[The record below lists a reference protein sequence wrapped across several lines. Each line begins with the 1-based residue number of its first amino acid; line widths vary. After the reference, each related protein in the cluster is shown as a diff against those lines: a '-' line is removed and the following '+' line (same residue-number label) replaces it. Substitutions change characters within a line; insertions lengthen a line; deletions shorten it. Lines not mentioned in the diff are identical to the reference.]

1 MLDDVFNTNLS
12 FEFDNLNNSI
22 FQNYSEEMEKC
33 EQELKENVKENE
45 KDKNLLK
52 KRKAET
58 ERKGR
63 LRKKLAIER
72 LMKENKLLKEKIKSL
87 EKELNENLC
96 IECKKKL
103 NLNTFFQMSTNNMK
117 KYINPI
123 FITSVISIILLVF
136 IFNTPSK
143 YKYPEKLIRKLN
155 SYTQDNNCFSTKD
168 FLLNSNSK
176 AKNLFIR
183 YGDYYS
189 IVYKKSFLNNKY
201 CTFLN
206 LDRIK
211 MFDENEL
218 KEEMK
223 PEDHINDVIKLND
236 DAIKIIG
243 PLKFS
248 LFLNPYFLQ
257 TPEFN
262 KSFMNKKDTDNDNGN
277 EINSLFY
284 ELEMVG
290 YSRNHVTLK

>member
-12 FEFDNLNNSI
+12 FEFDKLNNSI
-22 FQNYSEEMEKC
+22 FQNSSNEMEMI
-33 EQELKENVKENE
+33 EQELKEIVKENE
-45 KDKNLLK
+45 KDKKLLK

-58 ERKGR
+58 ARKGR

-72 LMKENKLLKEKIKSL
+72 LMKENKLLKEKIQSL

-123 FITSVISIILLVF
+123 FITSVITIILLVF

-143 YKYPEKLIRKLN
+143 YKYPEKQIRKLN
-155 SYTQDNNCFSTKD
+155 SYTQDNSYFSIED
-168 FLLNSNSK
+168 FVLNLTSK
-176 AKNLFIR
+176 AKDIYIR

-189 IVYKKSFLNNKY
+189 IVYKKSFLNNKF

-206 LDRIK
+206 SDRIK

-223 PEDHINDVIKLND
+223 PEDHINDIIKLND
-236 DAIKIIG
+236 DAIKVIG

-257 TPEFN
+257 SPEFK
-262 KSFMNKKDTDNDNGN
+262 KSFIYKKDKEN
-277 EINSLFY
+277 EINFLYY

-290 YSRNHVTLK
+290 YSMNNVTLK

>member
-12 FEFDNLNNSI
+12 FEFDKLNNSI
-22 FQNYSEEMEKC
+22 FQNSSNEMEMI
-33 EQELKENVKENE
+33 EQEFKENVKENE
-45 KDKNLLK
+45 KNKKLLK

-58 ERKGR
+58 ARKGR

-143 YKYPEKLIRKLN
+143 YKYTEKLIRKLN
-155 SYTQDNNCFSTKD
+155 SYTQDNSYFSIED
-168 FLLNSNSK
+168 FVLNLTSK
-176 AKNLFIR
+176 AKDVYIR

-189 IVYKKSFLNNKY
+189 IVYKK
-201 CTFLN
+201 TFLN
-206 LDRIK
+206 YKYYNFINYDKIRIFNEK
-211 MFDENEL
+211 EL

-223 PEDHINDVIKLND
+223 PEEHLNDVIKLND

-262 KSFMNKKDTDNDNGN
+262 KSIMYKKDKEN
-277 EINSLFY
+277 EMNLIVF

-290 YSRNHVTLK
+290 YSRNNVTLK

>member
-12 FEFDNLNNSI
+12 FEFDKLNNSI
-22 FQNYSEEMEKC
+22 FQNSSNEMEMI
-33 EQELKENVKENE
+33 EQELKEIVKENE
-45 KDKNLLK
+45 KDKKLLK

-58 ERKGR
+58 ARKGR

-87 EKELNENLC
+87 EKKLNENLC

-103 NLNTFFQMSTNNMK
+103 NFNTFFQMSTSNTK
-117 KYINPI
+117 KYKNPI
-123 FITSVISIILLVF
+123 FITSVVSIILLVF

-155 SYTQDNNCFSTKD
+155 SYTQDNSYFSIED
-168 FLLNSNSK
+168 FVLNLTSK
-176 AKNLFIR
+176 AKDIYIR

-223 PEDHINDVIKLND
+223 PEDHINDIIKLND
-236 DAIKIIG
+236 DAIKVIG

-262 KSFMNKKDTDNDNGN
+262 KSIMYKKDKEN
-277 EINSLFY
+277 EMNLIVF

-290 YSRNHVTLK
+290 YSMNNVTLK

>member
-12 FEFDNLNNSI
+12 FEFDKLNNSI
-22 FQNYSEEMEKC
+22 FQNSSNEMEMI
-33 EQELKENVKENE
+33 EQELKEIVKENE
-45 KDKNLLK
+45 KDKKLLK

-58 ERKGR
+58 ARKGR

-87 EKELNENLC
+87 EKKLNENLC

-103 NLNTFFQMSTNNMK
+103 NFNTFFQMSTSNTK
-117 KYINPI
+117 KYKNPI
-123 FITSVISIILLVF
+123 FITSVVSIILLVF

-155 SYTQDNNCFSTKD
+155 SYTQDNSYFSIED
-168 FLLNSNSK
+168 FVLNLTSK
-176 AKNLFIR
+176 AKDIYIR

-223 PEDHINDVIKLND
+223 PEDHINDIIKLND

-257 TPEFN
+257 SPEFK
-262 KSFMNKKDTDNDNGN
+262 KSFIYKKDKEN
-277 EINSLFY
+277 EINFLYY

-290 YSRNHVTLK
+290 YSMNNVTLK

>member
-12 FEFDNLNNSI
+12 FEFDKLNNSI

-45 KDKNLLK
+45 KDQNLLK
-52 KRKAET
+52 KRRAET
-58 ERKGR
+58 ARNGR

-87 EKELNENLC
+87 EKKLNENLC

-103 NLNTFFQMSTNNMK
+103 NFNTFFQMSTSNTK
-117 KYINPI
+117 KYKNPI
-123 FITSVISIILLVF
+123 FITSVVSIILLVF

-155 SYTQDNNCFSTKD
+155 SYTQDNSYFSIED
-168 FLLNSNSK
+168 FVLNLTSK
-176 AKNLFIR
+176 AKDIYIR

-189 IVYKKSFLNNKY
+189 IVYKK
-201 CTFLN
+201 TFLN
-206 LDRIK
+206 YKYYNFINYDKIRI
-211 MFDENEL
+211 FNEKEI

-223 PEDHINDVIKLND
+223 PEEHINDIIKLND
-236 DAIKIIG
+236 DAIKVIG

-262 KSFMNKKDTDNDNGN
+262 KSIMYKKDKEN
-277 EINSLFY
+277 EMNLIVF

-290 YSRNHVTLK
+290 YSMNNVTLK

>member
-12 FEFDNLNNSI
+12 FEFDKLNNSI
-22 FQNYSEEMEKC
+22 FQNSSNEMEMI
-33 EQELKENVKENE
+33 EQEFKEFVKENE
-45 KDKNLLK
+45 KNKKLLK

-58 ERKGR
+58 ARKGR

-155 SYTQDNNCFSTKD
+155 SYTQDNSYFSIED
-168 FLLNSNSK
+168 FVLNLTSK
-176 AKNLFIR
+176 AKDVYIR

-189 IVYKKSFLNNKY
+189 IVYKK
-201 CTFLN
+201 TFLN
-206 LDRIK
+206 YKYYNFINYDKIRIFNEK
-211 MFDENEL
+211 EL

-223 PEDHINDVIKLND
+223 PEEHLNDVIKLND

-262 KSFMNKKDTDNDNGN
+262 KSIMYKKDKEN
-277 EINSLFY
+277 EMNLIVF

-290 YSRNHVTLK
+290 YSRNNVTLK

>member
-1 MLDDVFNTNLS
+1 MLDNVFNTNLS
-12 FEFDNLNNSI
+12 FEFDKLNNSI
-22 FQNYSEEMEKC
+22 FQNSSNEMEMN
-33 EQELKENVKENE
+33 EQEFKEIDKENE
-45 KDKNLLK
+45 KNKKLLN
-52 KRKAET
+52 KRKAENA
-58 ERKGR
+58 RKGR

-72 LMKENKLLKEKIKSL
+72 LMKENKLLKEKIQSL

-103 NLNTFFQMSTNNMK
+103 NLNFFQMSTNNMK
-117 KYINPI
+117 KYTNPI

-155 SYTQDNNCFSTKD
+155 SYTQDNNYFSTED
-168 FLLNSNSK
+168 FILNSTSK
-176 AKNLFIR
+176 AKDLYIR

-189 IVYKKSFLNNKY
+189 IVYKK
-201 CTFLN
+201 TFLN
-206 LDRIK
+206 YKYYNFINMDKIRI
-211 MFDENEL
+211 FHENEL

-223 PEDHINDVIKLND
+223 PEEHLNDIIKLND
-236 DAIKIIG
+236 DATKKIG

-262 KSFMNKKDTDNDNGN
+262 KSFMYKKDKEN
-277 EINSLFY
+277 EMNFLFY

-290 YSRNHVTLK
+290 YSRNHGTLK

>member
-1 MLDDVFNTNLS
+1 MLDNVFNTNFS
-12 FEFDNLNNSI
+12 FEIDKLNNSI
-22 FQNYSEEMEKC
+22 FQNSSNEMEMI
-33 EQELKENVKENE
+33 EQEFKEFVKENE
-45 KDKNLLK
+45 KNKKLLK
-52 KRKAET
+52 KRKAENA
-58 ERKGR
+58 RKGR

-87 EKELNENLC
+87 EKKLNENLC

-103 NLNTFFQMSTNNMK
+103 NLNFFQMTTNNMK
-117 KYINPI
+117 KYINPL
-123 FITSVISIILLVF
+123 FITSVVSIILLVF

-155 SYTQDNNCFSTKD
+155 SYTQDNSYFSIED
-168 FLLNSNSK
+168 FVLNLTSK
-176 AKNLFIR
+176 AKDVYIR

-189 IVYKKSFLNNKY
+189 IVYKK
-201 CTFLN
+201 TFLN
-206 LDRIK
+206 YKYYNFINYDKIRIFNEK
-211 MFDENEL
+211 EL

-223 PEDHINDVIKLND
+223 PEEHLNDVIKLND

-262 KSFMNKKDTDNDNGN
+262 KSIMYKKDKEN
-277 EINSLFY
+277 EMNLIVF

-290 YSRNHVTLK
+290 YSRNNVTLK

>member
-12 FEFDNLNNSI
+12 FEFDKLNNSI

-45 KDKNLLK
+45 KDQNLLK
-52 KRKAET
+52 KRRAET
-58 ERKGR
+58 ARNGR

-87 EKELNENLC
+87 EKKLNENLC

-103 NLNTFFQMSTNNMK
+103 NFNTFFQMSTSNTK
-117 KYINPI
+117 KYKNPI
-123 FITSVISIILLVF
+123 FITSVVSIILLVF

-155 SYTQDNNCFSTKD
+155 SYTQDNSYFSIED
-168 FLLNSNSK
+168 FVLNLTSK
-176 AKNLFIR
+176 AKDIYIR

-189 IVYKKSFLNNKY
+189 IVYKK
-201 CTFLN
+201 TFLN
-206 LDRIK
+206 YKYYNFINYDKIRIFNEK
-211 MFDENEL
+211 EL

-257 TPEFN
+257 SPEFK
-262 KSFMNKKDTDNDNGN
+262 KSFIYKKDKEN
-277 EINSLFY
+277 EINFLYY

-290 YSRNHVTLK
+290 YSMNNVTLK

>member
-1 MLDDVFNTNLS
+1 MLDNVFNTNFS
-12 FEFDNLNNSI
+12 FEIDKLNNSI
-22 FQNYSEEMEKC
+22 FQNSSNEMEMI
-33 EQELKENVKENE
+33 EQELKEIVKENE
-45 KDKNLLK
+45 KDKKLLK

-58 ERKGR
+58 ARKGR

-103 NLNTFFQMSTNNMK
+103 NLNFFQMTTNNMK
-117 KYINPI
+117 KYINPL
-123 FITSVISIILLVF
+123 FITSVVSIILLVF

-155 SYTQDNNCFSTKD
+155 SYTQDNSYFSIED
-168 FLLNSNSK
+168 FVLNLTSK
-176 AKNLFIR
+176 AKDVYIR

-189 IVYKKSFLNNKY
+189 IVYKK
-201 CTFLN
+201 TFLN
-206 LDRIK
+206 YKYYNFINYDKIRIFNEK
-211 MFDENEL
+211 EL

-223 PEDHINDVIKLND
+223 PEEHLNDVIKLND

-262 KSFMNKKDTDNDNGN
+262 KSIMYKKDKEN
-277 EINSLFY
+277 EMNLIVF

-290 YSRNHVTLK
+290 YSRNNVTLK

>member
-1 MLDDVFNTNLS
+1 MLDNVFNTNFS
-12 FEFDNLNNSI
+12 FEIDKLNNSI
-22 FQNYSEEMEKC
+22 FQNSSNEMEMI
-33 EQELKENVKENE
+33 EQEFKEFVKENE
-45 KDKNLLK
+45 KDKKLLK

-58 ERKGR
+58 ARKGR

-155 SYTQDNNCFSTKD
+155 SYTQDNSYFSIED
-168 FLLNSNSK
+168 FVLNLTSK
-176 AKNLFIR
+176 AKDVYIR

-189 IVYKKSFLNNKY
+189 IVYKK
-201 CTFLN
+201 TFLN
-206 LDRIK
+206 YKYYNFINYDKIRIFNEK
-211 MFDENEL
+211 EL

-262 KSFMNKKDTDNDNGN
+262 KSIMYKKDKEN
-277 EINSLFY
+277 EMNLIVF

-290 YSRNHVTLK
+290 YSRNNVTLK

>member
-12 FEFDNLNNSI
+12 FEFDKLNNSI
-22 FQNYSEEMEKC
+22 FQNSSNEMEMI
-33 EQELKENVKENE
+33 EQELKEIVKENE
-45 KDKNLLK
+45 KDKKLLK

-58 ERKGR
+58 ARKGR

-87 EKELNENLC
+87 EKKLNENLC

-103 NLNTFFQMSTNNMK
+103 NFNTFFQMSTSNTK
-117 KYINPI
+117 KYKNPI
-123 FITSVISIILLVF
+123 FITSVVSIILLVF

-143 YKYPEKLIRKLN
+143 YKYPEKQIRKLN
-155 SYTQDNNCFSTKD
+155 SYTQDNSYFSIED
-168 FLLNSNSK
+168 FVLNLTSK
-176 AKNLFIR
+176 AKDIYIR

-189 IVYKKSFLNNKY
+189 IVYKK
-201 CTFLN
+201 TFLN
-206 LDRIK
+206 YKYYNFINYDKIRIFNEK
-211 MFDENEL
+211 EL

-223 PEDHINDVIKLND
+223 PEEHINDIIKLND
-236 DAIKIIG
+236 DAIKVIG

-262 KSFMNKKDTDNDNGN
+262 KSIMYKKDKEN
-277 EINSLFY
+277 EMNLIVF

-290 YSRNHVTLK
+290 YSMNNVTLK

>member
-1 MLDDVFNTNLS
+1 MLDNVFNTNFS
-12 FEFDNLNNSI
+12 FEIDKLNNSI
-22 FQNYSEEMEKC
+22 FQNSSNEMEMI
-33 EQELKENVKENE
+33 EQEFKEFVKENE
-45 KDKNLLK
+45 KNKKLLK

-123 FITSVISIILLVF
+123 FITSVITIILLVF

-143 YKYPEKLIRKLN
+143 YKYPEKFIRKLN
-155 SYTQDNNCFSTKD
+155 SYTQDNNCFSTEDFILNLTSNIKD
-168 FLLNSNSK
+168 
-176 AKNLFIR
+176 IYIT

-201 CTFLN
+201 CTFIN
-206 LDRIK
+206 LDRVQ

-223 PEDHINDVIKLND
+223 PEDHINDIIKLND

-243 PLKFS
+243 PLKLS

-262 KSFMNKKDTDNDNGN
+262 KSFIYKKDKEN
-277 EINSLFY
+277 EKNFLYY

>member
-12 FEFDNLNNSI
+12 FEFDKLNNSI
-22 FQNYSEEMEKC
+22 FQNSSNEMEMI
-33 EQELKENVKENE
+33 EQELKEIVKENE
-45 KDKNLLK
+45 KDKKLLK

-58 ERKGR
+58 ARKGR

-72 LMKENKLLKEKIKSL
+72 LMKENKLLKEKIQSL

-123 FITSVISIILLVF
+123 FITSVITIILLVF

-143 YKYPEKLIRKLN
+143 YKYPEKQIRKLN
-155 SYTQDNNCFSTKD
+155 SYTQDNNCFSTEDFILNLTSNKKD
-168 FLLNSNSK
+168 IY
-176 AKNLFIR
+176 IR

-189 IVYKKSFLNNKY
+189 IVYKKSFLNNKF

-206 LDRIK
+206 SDRIK

-223 PEDHINDVIKLND
+223 PEDHINDIIKLND

-257 TPEFN
+257 SPEFK
-262 KSFMNKKDTDNDNGN
+262 KSFIYKKDKEN
-277 EINSLFY
+277 EINFLYY

-290 YSRNHVTLK
+290 YSMNNVTLK

>member
-52 KRKAET
+52 KRRAET
-58 ERKGR
+58 ARKGR
-63 LRKKLAIER
+63 LRKKLAIEK

-87 EKELNENLC
+87 EKKLNENLC

-103 NLNTFFQMSTNNMK
+103 NLNFFQMTTNNMK
-117 KYINPI
+117 KYINPL
-123 FITSVISIILLVF
+123 FITSVVSIILLVF

-155 SYTQDNNCFSTKD
+155 SYTQDNSYFSIED
-168 FLLNSNSK
+168 FVLNLTSK
-176 AKNLFIR
+176 AKDVYIR

-189 IVYKKSFLNNKY
+189 IVYKK
-201 CTFLN
+201 TFLN
-206 LDRIK
+206 YKYYNFINYDKIRIFNEK
-211 MFDENEL
+211 EL

-223 PEDHINDVIKLND
+223 PEEHLNDMIKLND
-236 DAIKIIG
+236 DAIKMIG

-262 KSFMNKKDTDNDNGN
+262 KSIMYKKDKEN
-277 EINSLFY
+277 EMNLIVF

-290 YSRNHVTLK
+290 YSRNNVTLK

>member
-1 MLDDVFNTNLS
+1 MLDNVFNTNFS
-12 FEFDNLNNSI
+12 FEIDKLNNSI

-45 KDKNLLK
+45 KDQNLLK
-52 KRKAET
+52 KRRAET
-58 ERKGR
+58 ARNGR

-87 EKELNENLC
+87 EKKLNENLC

-103 NLNTFFQMSTNNMK
+103 NFNTFFQMSTSNTK
-117 KYINPI
+117 KYKNPI
-123 FITSVISIILLVF
+123 FITSVVSIILLVF

-155 SYTQDNNCFSTKD
+155 SYTQDNSYFSIED
-168 FLLNSNSK
+168 FVLNLTSK
-176 AKNLFIR
+176 AKDIYIR

-189 IVYKKSFLNNKY
+189 IVYKK
-201 CTFLN
+201 TFLN
-206 LDRIK
+206 YKYYNFINYDKIRIFNEK
-211 MFDENEL
+211 EL

-223 PEDHINDVIKLND
+223 PEEHINDIIKLND

-257 TPEFN
+257 SPEFK
-262 KSFMNKKDTDNDNGN
+262 KSFIYKKDKEN
-277 EINSLFY
+277 EINFLYY

>member
-1 MLDDVFNTNLS
+1 MLDNVFNTNLS

-52 KRKAET
+52 KRRAET
-58 ERKGR
+58 ARKGR
-63 LRKKLAIER
+63 LRKKLAIEK

-87 EKELNENLC
+87 EKKLNENLC

-103 NLNTFFQMSTNNMK
+103 NLNFFQMTTNNMK
-117 KYINPI
+117 KYINPL
-123 FITSVISIILLVF
+123 FITSVVSIILLVF

-155 SYTQDNNCFSTKD
+155 SYTQDNSYFSIED
-168 FLLNSNSK
+168 FVLNLTSK
-176 AKNLFIR
+176 AKDVYIR

-189 IVYKKSFLNNKY
+189 IVYKK
-201 CTFLN
+201 TFLN
-206 LDRIK
+206 YKYYNFINYDKIRIFNEK
-211 MFDENEL
+211 EL

-223 PEDHINDVIKLND
+223 PEEHLNDMIKLND
-236 DAIKIIG
+236 DAIKMIG

-262 KSFMNKKDTDNDNGN
+262 KSIMYKKDKEN
-277 EINSLFY
+277 EMNLIVF

-290 YSRNHVTLK
+290 YSRNNVTLK

>member
-1 MLDDVFNTNLS
+1 MLDNVFNTNFS
-12 FEFDNLNNSI
+12 FEIDKLNNSI
-22 FQNYSEEMEKC
+22 FQNSSNEMEMI
-33 EQELKENVKENE
+33 EQEFKEFVKENE
-45 KDKNLLK
+45 KNKKLLK

-58 ERKGR
+58 ARKGR

-155 SYTQDNNCFSTKD
+155 SYTQDNSYFSIED
-168 FLLNSNSK
+168 FVLNLTSK
-176 AKNLFIR
+176 AKDVYIR

-189 IVYKKSFLNNKY
+189 IVYKK
-201 CTFLN
+201 TFLN
-206 LDRIK
+206 YKYYNFINYDKIRIFNEK
-211 MFDENEL
+211 EL

-223 PEDHINDVIKLND
+223 PEEHLNDVIKLND

-262 KSFMNKKDTDNDNGN
+262 KSIMYKKDKEN
-277 EINSLFY
+277 EMNLIVF

-290 YSRNHVTLK
+290 YSRNNVTLK

>member
-1 MLDDVFNTNLS
+1 MLDNVFNTNFS
-12 FEFDNLNNSI
+12 FEIDKLNNSI
-22 FQNYSEEMEKC
+22 FQNSSNEMEMI
-33 EQELKENVKENE
+33 EQEFKEFVKENE
-45 KDKNLLK
+45 KDKKLLK

-58 ERKGR
+58 ARKGR

-103 NLNTFFQMSTNNMK
+103 NLNFFQMTTNNMK
-117 KYINPI
+117 KYINPL
-123 FITSVISIILLVF
+123 FITSVVSIILLVF

-155 SYTQDNNCFSTKD
+155 SYTQDNSYFSIED
-168 FLLNSNSK
+168 FVLNLTSK
-176 AKNLFIR
+176 AKDVYIR

-189 IVYKKSFLNNKY
+189 IVYKK
-201 CTFLN
+201 TFLN
-206 LDRIK
+206 YKYYNFINYDKIRIFNEK
-211 MFDENEL
+211 EL

-223 PEDHINDVIKLND
+223 PEEHLNDVIKLND

-262 KSFMNKKDTDNDNGN
+262 KSIMYKKDKEN
-277 EINSLFY
+277 EMNLIVF

-290 YSRNHVTLK
+290 YSRNNVTLK

>member
-1 MLDDVFNTNLS
+1 MLDNVFNTNLS
-12 FEFDNLNNSI
+12 FEIDKLNNSI
-22 FQNYSEEMEKC
+22 FQNSSKEMEMI
-33 EQELKENVKENE
+33 EKEFKEFVKENE
-45 KDKNLLK
+45 KNKKLLK
-52 KRKAET
+52 KRKAENA
-58 ERKGR
+58 RKGR

-103 NLNTFFQMSTNNMK
+103 NLNFFQMTTNNMK
-117 KYINPI
+117 KYINPL
-123 FITSVISIILLVF
+123 FITSVVSIILLVF

-155 SYTQDNNCFSTKD
+155 SYTQDNSYFSIED
-168 FLLNSNSK
+168 FVLNLTSK
-176 AKNLFIR
+176 AKDVYIR

-189 IVYKKSFLNNKY
+189 IVYKK
-201 CTFLN
+201 TFLN
-206 LDRIK
+206 YKYYNFINYDKIRIFNEK
-211 MFDENEL
+211 EL

-223 PEDHINDVIKLND
+223 PEEHLNDVIKLND

-262 KSFMNKKDTDNDNGN
+262 KSIMYKKDKEN
-277 EINSLFY
+277 EMNLIVF

-290 YSRNHVTLK
+290 YSMNNVTLK

>member
-1 MLDDVFNTNLS
+1 MLDNVFNTNFS
-12 FEFDNLNNSI
+12 FEIDKLNNSI
-22 FQNYSEEMEKC
+22 FQNSSNEMEMI
-33 EQELKENVKENE
+33 EQEFKEFVKENE
-45 KDKNLLK
+45 KDKKLLK

-58 ERKGR
+58 ARKGR

-103 NLNTFFQMSTNNMK
+103 NLNFFQMTTNNMK
-117 KYINPI
+117 KYINPL
-123 FITSVISIILLVF
+123 FITSVVSIILLVF

-155 SYTQDNNCFSTKD
+155 SYTQDNSYFSIED
-168 FLLNSNSK
+168 FVLNLTSK
-176 AKNLFIR
+176 AKDVYIR

-189 IVYKKSFLNNKY
+189 IVYKK
-201 CTFLN
+201 TFLN
-206 LDRIK
+206 YKYYNFINYDKIRIFNEK
-211 MFDENEL
+211 EL

-223 PEDHINDVIKLND
+223 PEEHLNDVIKLND

-262 KSFMNKKDTDNDNGN
+262 KSIMYKKDKEN
-277 EINSLFY
+277 EMNLIVF

-290 YSRNHVTLK
+290 YSMNNVTLK

>member
-1 MLDDVFNTNLS
+1 
-12 FEFDNLNNSI
+12 
-22 FQNYSEEMEKC
+22 
-33 EQELKENVKENE
+33 
-45 KDKNLLK
+45 
-52 KRKAET
+52 
-58 ERKGR
+58 
-63 LRKKLAIER
+63 
-72 LMKENKLLKEKIKSL
+72 MKENKLLKEKIQSL

-117 KYINPI
+117 KYINPL
-123 FITSVISIILLVF
+123 FITSVVSIILLVF

-155 SYTQDNNCFSTKD
+155 SYTQDNSYFSIED
-168 FLLNSNSK
+168 FVLNLTSK
-176 AKNLFIR
+176 AKDVYIR

-189 IVYKKSFLNNKY
+189 IVYKK
-201 CTFLN
+201 TFLN
-206 LDRIK
+206 YKYYNFINYDKIRIFNEK
-211 MFDENEL
+211 EL

-223 PEDHINDVIKLND
+223 PEEHINDIIKLND

-262 KSFMNKKDTDNDNGN
+262 KSIMYKKDKEN
-277 EINSLFY
+277 EMNLIVF

-290 YSRNHVTLK
+290 YSMNNVTLK

>member
-12 FEFDNLNNSI
+12 FEFDKLNNSI

-45 KDKNLLK
+45 KDQNLLK
-52 KRKAET
+52 KRRAET
-58 ERKGR
+58 ARNGR

-87 EKELNENLC
+87 EKKLNENLC

-103 NLNTFFQMSTNNMK
+103 NFNTFFQMSTSNTK
-117 KYINPI
+117 KYKNPI
-123 FITSVISIILLVF
+123 FITSVVSIILLVF

-155 SYTQDNNCFSTKD
+155 SYTQDNSYFSIED
-168 FLLNSNSK
+168 FVLNLTSK
-176 AKNLFIR
+176 AKDIYIR

-189 IVYKKSFLNNKY
+189 IVYKK
-201 CTFLN
+201 TFLN
-206 LDRIK
+206 YKYYNFINYDKIRIFNEK
-211 MFDENEL
+211 EL

-223 PEDHINDVIKLND
+223 PEEHINDIIKLND
-236 DAIKIIG
+236 DAIKVIG

-262 KSFMNKKDTDNDNGN
+262 KSIMYKKDKEN
-277 EINSLFY
+277 EMNLIVF

-290 YSRNHVTLK
+290 YSMNNVTLK

>member
-12 FEFDNLNNSI
+12 FEFDKLNNSI

-45 KDKNLLK
+45 KDQNLLK
-52 KRKAET
+52 KRRAET
-58 ERKGR
+58 ARNGR

-72 LMKENKLLKEKIKSL
+72 LMKENKLLKEKIQSL

-155 SYTQDNNCFSTKD
+155 SYTQDNSYFSIED
-168 FLLNSNSK
+168 FVLNLTSK
-176 AKNLFIR
+176 AKDIYIR

-189 IVYKKSFLNNKY
+189 IVYKK
-201 CTFLN
+201 TFLN
-206 LDRIK
+206 YKYYNFINYDKIRIFNEK
-211 MFDENEL
+211 EL

-223 PEDHINDVIKLND
+223 PEEHINDIIKLND
-236 DAIKIIG
+236 DAIKVIG

-262 KSFMNKKDTDNDNGN
+262 KSIMYKKDKEN
-277 EINSLFY
+277 EMNLIVF

-290 YSRNHVTLK
+290 YSMNNVTLK

>member
-12 FEFDNLNNSI
+12 FEFDKLNNSI

-45 KDKNLLK
+45 KDQNLLK
-52 KRKAET
+52 KRRAET
-58 ERKGR
+58 ARNGR

-117 KYINPI
+117 KYTNPI

-155 SYTQDNNCFSTKD
+155 SYTQDNSYFSIED
-168 FLLNSNSK
+168 FVLNLTSK
-176 AKNLFIR
+176 AKDIYIR

-189 IVYKKSFLNNKY
+189 IVYKK
-201 CTFLN
+201 TFLN
-206 LDRIK
+206 YKYYNFINYDKIRIFNEK
-211 MFDENEL
+211 EL

-223 PEDHINDVIKLND
+223 PEEHINDIIKLND
-236 DAIKIIG
+236 DAIKVIG

-262 KSFMNKKDTDNDNGN
+262 KSIMYKKDKEN
-277 EINSLFY
+277 EMNLIVF

-290 YSRNHVTLK
+290 YSMNNVTLK